1 MPTYLFTARDTS
13 GKTITRRLN
22 ADTAQTVIDALQAEN
37 LTVIRIKEQKESQFL
52 KKLRTAQPVSLKV
65 LTIFSRQFALLVS
78 AGLTL
83 ARALSTLE
91 EQAEFPHF
99 KDILVDLR
107 KKIQAG
113 ETLHNSMVSLD
124 CLLLTLVVSQHC

>member
-37 LTVIRIKEQKESQFL
+37 LTVIRIKEQKENQFL

-83 ARALSTLE
+83 ARALSTPRNK
-91 EQAEFPHF
+91 QSFH
-99 KDILVDLR
+99 
-107 KKIQAG
+107 
-113 ETLHNSMVSLD
+113 TLKTF
-124 CLLLTLVVSQHC
+124 LLI